1 MAGNKVAASLA
12 PQDTDTC
19 LRELEH
25 LAARIG
31 LAEVRLD
38 LMASFD
44 VDKLVAASPVPLVL
58 TCRPERERGGFTG
71 PEAQRLAVLR
81 AAYDAGAAYIDV
93 ETDSLD
99 QVAGWNGSKTRVIAS
114 QHWYDAMPAG
124 LPDTYLALRDRC
136 DVVKLVGTA
145 HAAADVLP
153 VLELLARATTPVIA
167 MAMGAPGTPV
177 RIMAPAFPQCL
188 LTYGAASPDGQ
199 TAPGQVTVDEMTGRY
214 ALPLVTAGT
223 RVYVHVIS
231 TDAQRQ
237 DVLRVQDQAVPGAE
251 LHVPVTTSHPALPA
265 LLARTLPDPFTIV

>member
-71 PEAQRLAVLR
+71 SEPDRLAVLR
-81 AAYDAGAAYIDV
+81 AAYDAGGAYIDV

-99 QVAGWNGSKTRVIAS
+99 AVRGRRTRVSARR
-114 QHWYDAMPAG
+114 YADTCPALEAG
-124 LPDTYLALRDRC
+124 RSVSLA
-136 DVVKLVGTA
+136 
-145 HAAADVLP
+145 
-153 VLELLARATTPVIA
+153 
-167 MAMGAPGTPV
+167 
-177 RIMAPAFPQCL
+177 APA
-188 LTYGAASPDGQ
+188 
-199 TAPGQVTVDEMTGRY
+199 
-214 ALPLVTAGT
+214 
-223 RVYVHVIS
+223 
-231 TDAQRQ
+231 
-237 DVLRVQDQAVPGAE
+237 
-251 LHVPVTTSHPALPA
+251 PV
-265 LLARTLPDPFTIV
+265 